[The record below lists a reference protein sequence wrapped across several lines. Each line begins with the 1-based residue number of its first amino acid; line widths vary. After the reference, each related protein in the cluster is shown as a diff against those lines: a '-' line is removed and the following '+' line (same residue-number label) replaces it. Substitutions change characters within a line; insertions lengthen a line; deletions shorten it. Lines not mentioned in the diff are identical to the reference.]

1 MGMCGKDLADAYE
14 MIGDWPL
21 LADTVEKVESCVSTN
36 F

>member
-21 LADTVEKVESCVSTN
+21 LALSRRSLSC
-36 F
+36 

>member
-21 LADTVEKVESCVSTN
+21 LAQSGPSTSAK
-36 F
+36 

>member
-21 LADTVEKVESCVSTN
+21 LARSGRWPKP
-36 F
+36 